1 MINKRHINLKPVW
14 THDSIN
20 TYACLDVSESV
31 RMSNK
36 PLSCL
41 SITPLVVRDDATPLR
56 CYAWCGCAVTW
67 SFTWGKRCRGGSAP
81 SRILIPGG
89 WWAAVWWVVVFECSG
104 QWVWRR
110 NKPWFMMG
118 QWGVSWGQR
127 NRKCQILQTYVATAG
142 LHMKV
147 KGGNWSF
154 VMWDRICWG
163 LKGKKKQQHTTKKAK
178 VLTLTTPSLVFTLTV
193 PQKVPTL

>member
-1 MINKRHINLKPVW
+1 MNAWLHKQIRVPW
-14 THDSIN
+14 
-20 TYACLDVSESV
+20 CFWVSPYEQQASP
-31 RMSNK
+31 SL
-36 PLSCL
+36 PLL
-41 SITPLVVRDDATPLR
+41 SGMMPPPLR

-67 SFTWGKRCRGGSAP
+67 SFTWGKRCRGRSAP

-89 WWAAVWWVVVFECSG
+89 WWAAVWWVVVFECTG

-110 NKPWFMMG
+110 NKPWFMLG

-154 VMWDRICWG
+154 LMWDRICWG
-163 LKGKKKQQHTTKKAK
+163 LKGKKTT
-178 VLTLTTPSLVFTLTV
+178 TYN
-193 PQKVPTL
+193 